1 MLAATFPR
9 NVFFACFSAPFWT
22 PLYCGPLFGPH
33 FSSPYSR
40 SDLLFFV
47 KVRFSST
54 LTLSHLVMWTVGSVP
69 FLFGK
74 RSFGILANCS
84 LCGTETTLSFLVGPV
99 CSSFFLCSLRHS
111 ASFLLVSATR
121 RSLSFLFFQV
131 LALSSTHCPP
141 IYLSF
146 CLKVSGRNSLLSP
159 PLPSGYNRSPDTHFF
174 RGIAQ
179 LMS

>member
-22 PLYCGPLFGPH
+22 PLFFTVELI

-54 LTLSHLVMWTVGSVP
+54 LALSHLVMWTVGSVP

-99 CSSFFLCSLRHS
+99 CSSFFSVACAILQAFCWSRQPEEVCHFSSFRFSLCPQHTILPSSFPFALKSL
-111 ASFLLVSATR
+111 AET
-121 RSLSFLFFQV
+121 LF
-131 LALSSTHCPP
+131 
-141 IYLSF
+141 
-146 CLKVSGRNSLLSP
+146 SLLLYHQATTDPRTLIS
-159 PLPSGYNRSPDTHFF
+159 SEE
-174 RGIAQ
+174 
-179 LMS
+179 